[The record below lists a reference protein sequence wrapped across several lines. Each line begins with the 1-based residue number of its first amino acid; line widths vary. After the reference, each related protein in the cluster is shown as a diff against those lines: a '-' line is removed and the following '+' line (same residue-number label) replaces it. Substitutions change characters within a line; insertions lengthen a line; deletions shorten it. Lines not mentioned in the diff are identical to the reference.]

1 MEIDNFNNEILL
13 SQGAEAKIY
22 LSDFHGKKC
31 IIKER
36 FSKSYRVK
44 ELDEKLTKQRI
55 LNEVRNITKL
65 HKIGVNTPYIL
76 FVNLFEK
83 KIYMEYINHSV
94 LLKNII
100 NKIYS
105 DQDSI
110 QKYHKLINNIINATA
125 INLAQIHNNNIIHG
139 DLTSSNIMLTYNNS
153 NSIENDILFSQEF
166 NSFYFIDFGLSYVSQ
181 ENEDKAV
188 DLYVL
193 RRAIISSNPKSEEIF
208 NQILEKYKIYVNNG
222 NTIIN
227 VLSKVESRGRK
238 KIAFG

>member
-1 MEIDNFNNEILL
+1 MEIENNEILI

-22 LSDFHGKKC
+22 ISDFHGKRC

-44 ELDEKLTKQRI
+44 ELDDKLTKQRI

-76 FVNLFEK
+76 FVDLFQR
-83 KIYMEYINHSV
+83 KIYMEYINKSV
-94 LLKNII
+94 LLKNIL
-100 NKIYS
+100 NRIYY
-105 DQDSI
+105 DQFTI
-110 QKYHKLINNIINATA
+110 QKYSNLINNIINATA
-125 INLAQIHNNNIIHG
+125 KYLAKIHNNNIIHG
-139 DLTSSNIMLTYNNS
+139 DLTSSNILLTYNNS
-153 NSIENDILFSQEF
+153 NNIEEDILFHQEF
-166 NSFYFIDFGLSYVSQ
+166 DTFYFIDFGLSYVSQ

-193 RRAIISSNPKSEEIF
+193 RRAIISANPKSEEIF

-222 NTIIN
+222 NSIVN
-227 VLSKVESRGRK
+227 VLLKVEQRGRK

>member
-1 MEIDNFNNEILL
+1 MEIENNEILI

-22 LSDFHGKKC
+22 ISDFHGKRC

-44 ELDEKLTKQRI
+44 ELDDKLTKQRI

-76 FVNLFEK
+76 FVDLFQR
-83 KIYMEYINHSV
+83 KIYMEYINKSV
-94 LLKNII
+94 LLKNIL
-100 NKIYS
+100 NRIYY
-105 DQDSI
+105 DQFTI
-110 QKYHKLINNIINATA
+110 QKYSNLINNIINSTA
-125 INLAQIHNNNIIHG
+125 KYLAKIHNNNIIHG
-139 DLTSSNIMLTYNNS
+139 DLTSSNILLVYNNS
-153 NSIENDILFSQEF
+153 NNIEEDILFHQEF

-193 RRAIISSNPKSEEIF
+193 RRAIISANPKSEEIF
-208 NQILEKYKIYVNNG
+208 NQILEKYKVYVNNG
-222 NTIIN
+222 NSIVN
-227 VLSKVESRGRK
+227 VLLKVEQRGRK

>member
-1 MEIDNFNNEILL
+1 MEIDNNEILI

-22 LSDFHGKKC
+22 ISDFHGKRC

-44 ELDEKLTKQRI
+44 ELDDKLTKQRI

-76 FVNLFEK
+76 FVDLFQR
-83 KIYMEYINHSV
+83 KIYMEYINKSV
-94 LLKNII
+94 LLKNIL
-100 NKIYS
+100 NRIYY
-105 DQDSI
+105 DQFTI
-110 QKYHKLINNIINATA
+110 QKYSNLINNIINSTA
-125 INLAQIHNNNIIHG
+125 KYLAKIHNNNIIHG
-139 DLTSSNIMLTYNNS
+139 DLTSSNILLVYNNS
-153 NSIENDILFSQEF
+153 NNIEEDILFHQEF

-193 RRAIISSNPKSEEIF
+193 RRAIISANPKSEEIF

-222 NTIIN
+222 NSIVN
-227 VLSKVESRGRK
+227 VLLKVEQRGRK

>member
-1 MEIDNFNNEILL
+1 MEIENNEILI

-22 LSDFHGKKC
+22 ISDFHGKRC

-44 ELDEKLTKQRI
+44 ELDDKLTKQRI

-76 FVNLFEK
+76 FVDLFQR
-83 KIYMEYINHSV
+83 KIYMEYISKSV
-94 LLKNII
+94 LLKNIL
-100 NKIYS
+100 NRIYY
-105 DQDSI
+105 DQFTI
-110 QKYHKLINNIINATA
+110 QKYSNLINNIINATA
-125 INLAQIHNNNIIHG
+125 KYLAKIHNNNIIHG
-139 DLTSSNIMLTYNNS
+139 DLTSSNILLTYNNS
-153 NSIENDILFSQEF
+153 NNIEEDILFHQEF
-166 NSFYFIDFGLSYVSQ
+166 DTFYFIDFGLSYVSQ

-188 DLYVL
+188 DFYVL
-193 RRAIISSNPKSEEIF
+193 RRAIISANPKSEEIF

-222 NTIIN
+222 NSIVN
-227 VLSKVESRGRK
+227 VLLKVEQRGRK

>member
-1 MEIDNFNNEILL
+1 MEIENNEILI

-22 LSDFHGKKC
+22 ISDFHGKRC

-44 ELDEKLTKQRI
+44 ELDDKLTKQRI

-76 FVNLFEK
+76 FVDLFQR
-83 KIYMEYINHSV
+83 KIYMEYISKSV
-94 LLKNII
+94 LLKNIL
-100 NKIYS
+100 NRIYY
-105 DQDSI
+105 DQFTI
-110 QKYHKLINNIINATA
+110 QKYSNLINNIINATA
-125 INLAQIHNNNIIHG
+125 KYLAKIHNNNIIHG
-139 DLTSSNIMLTYNNS
+139 DLTSSNILLTYNNS
-153 NSIENDILFSQEF
+153 NNIEEDILFHQEF
-166 NSFYFIDFGLSYVSQ
+166 DTFYFIDFGLSYVSQ

-193 RRAIISSNPKSEEIF
+193 RRAIISANPKSEEIF

-222 NTIIN
+222 NSIVN
-227 VLSKVESRGRK
+227 VLLKVEQRGRK